1 MAKTDQI
8 RYETLRI
15 GETLILDGEE
25 WLITNISL
33 IASRAVLRLMQVTEN
48 NNGDKHEKIS

>member
-1 MAKTDQI
+1 MTKTDQI

-15 GETLILDGEE
+15 GENLILDGEE

-33 IASRAVLRLMQVTEN
+33 IASRAVLRLMRVTEN

>member
-1 MAKTDQI
+1 MVKTEI